1 MTRRSRTSI
10 VASPILVGTVT
21 VLVGI
26 VAIFLSYNANTG
38 LPFVPTYDLTATV
51 PDASGLVRGND
62 VRIGG
67 KRVGIVSTIDAGP
80 DESGAPVARLELKL
94 EQRARPLLDD
104 TLARVRPRSTL
115 GLKYLELTPG
125 RRGAE
130 IPAAGEIPAENG
142 LPTVELDEAINT
154 FDAATRRA
162 TQRVL
167 DEAGSGLAGR
177 GVDFN
182 ALLEEAP
189 PLLRR
194 FERVAANLSDRRTN
208 LRGFVRGAD
217 LTVSELAL
225 SAPRLGPLV
234 EAADTT
240 AGAFSNTRDE
250 LAEGIHELPPTEAVA
265 TSALAASRPVLRDAA
280 ILAREIRPGTRVL
293 DTAGERL
300 HEALE
305 VGIPVL
311 RRTTALSDRLE
322 DTLESVRELSSD
334 PLTSTTLERLLA
346 VVNSTKPTLDFLAP
360 FQVQCNYL
368 GLWTRNVSSTIGEGD
383 NAGTW
388 FRTLVVV
395 NLDEALASAEPSSTL
410 HANPYPNTA
419 APGQD
424 GECEAG
430 NEPYVGEQL
439 IGNVPGN
446 QGRTTEPT
454 APPEGTPQP

>member
-21 VLVGI
+21 VLVSI
-26 VAIFLSYNANTG
+26 VAMFLSYNANTG

-51 PDASGLVRGND
+51 PDAAGLVRGNE

-67 KRVGIVSTIDAGP
+67 KRVGIVSGIDAGP
-80 DESGAPVARLELKL
+80 DDSGAPVAVLELKL
-94 EQRARPLLDD
+94 EQRAGPLLDD

-125 RRGAE
+125 ERGAE
-130 IPAAGEIPAENG
+130 IPAAGEVPPENG
-142 LPTVELDEAINT
+142 LPTVELDEALNT
-154 FDAATRRA
+154 FDSATRRA

-167 DEAGSGLAGR
+167 DEAATGLAGR
-177 GVDFN
+177 GADFN

-194 FERVAANLSDRRTN
+194 FDRVAANLSDRRTD
-208 LRGFVRGAD
+208 LRGFLRGVDVA
-217 LTVSELAL
+217 VSELAL
-225 SAPRLGPLV
+225 SAVRLGPLV

-240 AGAFSNTRDE
+240 AGAFANTRAE
-250 LAEGIHELPPTEAVA
+250 LAEGIEELPPTESVA

-300 HEALE
+300 HEALR

-311 RRTTALSDRLE
+311 RRTTALSGRLE

-346 VVNSTKPTLDFLAP
+346 TVNSAKPTVDFLAP
-360 FQVQCNYL
+360 FQIRCNYL
-368 GLWTRNVSSTIGEGD
+368 GLWTRNTSSTISEGD

-395 NLDEALASAEPSSTL
+395 DVPQMLPSAAPAADL
-410 HANPYPNTA
+410 HVNPYPNTA
-419 APGQD
+419 APGQEA
-424 GECEAG
+424 ECEAG
-430 NEPYVGEQL
+430 NEPYLGGQR

-446 QGRTTEPT
+446 QGQTTDPT
-454 APPEGTPQP
+454 TPPPGTPQP